1 LIRRLIILL
10 LIIGCDKSSTEPAV
24 HPLVGVWEMVTI
36 SLIINDDE
44 TIINSDSN
52 NNEIFIV
59 NEDKTFSSSGE
70 RDGINNSGS
79 GTWSTN
85 GNKLILIQNTITTI
99 IDYSINSD
107 ILTLN
112 WSDDDSDYGFSYT
125 SSIQYKKQ

>member
-1 LIRRLIILL
+1 MIRRLIILL
-10 LIIGCDKSSTEPAV
+10 LIVGCDNSTDPDV
-24 HPLVGVWEMVTI
+24 HPLVRVWEMVTI

-85 GNKLILIQNTITTI
+85 GNKLTLIQNTITTI

-125 SSIQYKKQ
+125 SSTQYKKQ